1 MKSNSLY
8 SKAFF
13 QIGVI
18 YACVTVCVRACMCIC
33 VHVCYMSIYVYIGCI
48 FECVCEMYRTEELS
62 GHPFIPVTSHN
73 CVMWKVTPS

>member
-1 MKSNSLY
+1 MKSNLPQ

-18 YACVTVCVRACMCIC
+18 YACVSVFMHACMCVC
-33 VHVCYMSIYVYIGCI
+33 VHVCYMSICVHIGCI

-73 CVMWKVTPS
+73 CVMWKLE